1 MKESKFHAI
10 QVFRSYTKNTGS
22 DRCKESLQKRKDT
35 SLKEIQQ
42 RIFLRADER
51 SKIRIAFESTLP
63 H

>member
-1 MKESKFHAI
+1 MEYKFLDHTQKI
-10 QVFRSYTKNTGS
+10 QVLS
-22 DRCKESLQKRKDT
+22 DRCKESLQKRKDA